1 MDFSGKVFNFLGDS
15 ITQGIGASSQDN
27 KYTTVFSRK
36 YGAEVNTYGISGTR
50 FAKQK
55 NHIATQPLSFEE
67 DFCKRYVTMADA
79 DFVVVFGGTNDYGHG
94 DAPVGDMDD
103 RTPDTF
109 YGACHYLFKGIIEKY
124 PLATIIIMTPL
135 HRLVEGPGGENTV
148 RENNPPLKAFVEI
161 IREVAEYYS
170 LPVLDL
176 YKMSGINPIIPEI
189 QKLYMPDGIHPS
201 DKGHEKI
208 ADMLASFIKTL

>member
-1 MDFSGKVFNFLGDS
+1 MEFRGKVFNFLGDS
-15 ITQGIGASSQDN
+15 ITQGIGASGYDY
-27 KYTTVFSRK
+27 KYTTVFGRK
-36 YGAEVNTYGISGTR
+36 YGAEVNAYGISGTR

-55 NHIATQPLSFEE
+55 NHIETQPLSFEE
-67 DFCKRYVTMADA
+67 DFCKRYITMADA
-79 DFVVVFGGTNDYGHG
+79 DFIVVFGGTNDYGHG
-94 DAPVGDMDD
+94 DAPIGEMSD

-109 YGACHYLFKGIIEKY
+109 YGACHYLLRGLIEKY
-124 PLATIIIMTPL
+124 PLATIVIMTPL
-135 HRLVEGPGGENTV
+135 HRLSEGPGGENTV

-176 YKMSGINPIIPEI
+176 YKMSGLNPEI
-189 QKLYMPDGIHPS
+189 PVIKELYMPDGLHPS
-201 DKGHEKI
+201 DRGHEKI